1 MPQPKL
7 HELLDPS
14 TKALVRQE
22 CQGGVVGPQ
31 AILPMLADEA
41 RREAIPN
48 ITRLLHGARSIGVT
62 VVHCLALHRADGR
75 GYITNARLFAA
86 TKAFGADAT
95 PGSEAAAL
103 LPELGPVPTDIVLTR
118 MARGP

>member
-14 TKALVRQE
+14 TTALVTQE

-62 VVHCLALHRADGR
+62 VVHCLALRRADGR
-75 GYITNARLFAA
+75 GIR
-86 TKAFGADAT
+86 
-95 PGSEAAAL
+95 PGVAQTTIAIH
-103 LPELGPVPTDIVLTR
+103 D
-118 MARGP
+118 